1 MKVYLGKRDKTGKD
15 FTIPL
20 IKPALEILEKYNN
33 KLPVIS
39 NVKYNQYLKVVTQ
52 AAKIDK
58 PVSTH

>member
-1 MKVYLGKRDKTGKD
+1 M
-15 FTIPL
+15 
-20 IKPALEILEKYNN
+20 PALEILEKYNN